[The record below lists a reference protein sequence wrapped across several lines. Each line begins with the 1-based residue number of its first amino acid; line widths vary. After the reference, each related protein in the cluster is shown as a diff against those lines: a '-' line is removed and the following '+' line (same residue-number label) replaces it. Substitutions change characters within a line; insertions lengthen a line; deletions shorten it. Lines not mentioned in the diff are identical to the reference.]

1 MNNDT
6 PRPRPAGPPPP
17 APPPPRGRLVLG
29 GSCIF
34 LFVTKLRVY
43 LCRSISFMA

>member
-1 MNNDT
+1 MKRFEGGQKMLSQ
-6 PRPRPAGPPPP
+6 PGE
-17 APPPPRGRLVLG
+17 GVQGGGLVLG